1 MLIYEENPKHSSGG
15 GIRGAKGTV
24 MDLRPE
30 EAQKLLNDSR
40 RCFNVSGKKQWI
52 AVAYRKF
59 YIFQPHSAGK
69 FHGYPIE
76 GKAICNYYQKAAD
89 RVAEMLGVD
98 FKRLQRMSEIHKP
111 L

>member
-1 MLIYEENPKHSSGG
+1 MYEENPKHSSGS

-30 EAQKLLNDSR
+30 EAQKLLNDAR
-40 RCFNVSGKKQWI
+40 RCLEVPGKKQLV
-52 AVAYRKF
+52 AVAYRRF
-59 YIFQPHSAGK
+59 YVFQPHRPGV

-76 GKAICNYYQKAAD
+76 GKAICKYYHAVAD
-89 RVAEMLGVD
+89 KVAEMLGIEY
-98 FKRLQRMSEIHKP
+98 KRLERMSDIHKP